1 MYIIAGLGNPGEKY
15 ARTRHNMGFMALAGL
30 SRRWG
35 IPLEKQGFQ
44 GVYGKGVVGG
54 ERVILAAPQTYM
66 NESGQC
72 IGAMA
77 RYFAVPHDHIIV
89 IYDDID
95 LPAGHLRIRK
105 SGSAGT
111 HNGMRSVIA
120 HLGAGDF
127 PRVRIG
133 VGKPEAGE
141 ELVNYVLGTV
151 PKAQQPLIERAL
163 DGAVESVEMIVR
175 GQMEQA
181 MQFANTLEG

>member
-1 MYIIAGLGNPGEKY
+1 
-15 ARTRHNMGFMALAGL
+15 
-30 SRRWG
+30 
-35 IPLEKQGFQ
+35 
-44 GVYGKGVVGG
+44 
-54 ERVILAAPQTYM
+54 M

-72 IGAMA
+72 VGALA
-77 RYFAVPHDHIIV
+77 RYFGVPHDHIIV

-95 LPAGHLRIRK
+95 LPVGHLRIRK

-133 VGKPEAGE
+133 VGKPGE
-141 ELVNYVLGTV
+141 NESLVDFVLGTI
-151 PKAQQPLIERAL
+151 PKAQRPLIERTI
-163 DGAVESVEMIVR
+163 DGAVESVEMMVKGLI
-175 GQMEQA
+175 EQA